1 RCSLFVAESNGFRL
15 LLNSNGVFQ
24 PHGGVHPA
32 PDGAKFSRCL
42 VGDLNNDGVEDVI
55 VLGERGARVF
65 KFTTNGTFTDVT
77 LAANLTSL
85 SATNGA
91 LIDLNFSG
99 NLGLLAL
106 GQGSNGLRFFR
117 SLVRE
122 TIYFSES
129 KTNMGLPSTA
139 SGLRELALDDWN
151 GDDLPDLFISR
162 DNQPPLLLTQ
172 IRGGP
177 LTDTNQPADWPEGS
191 VIAVGDLNQDLR
203 PDLVV
208 GGPGKLVCVFNG
220 VKERPAIPLGNWVPT
235 SLKLVDYDN
244 DGWLDIIATGPGL
257 RIWRNL
263 GGGRFVEKTAELGL
277 EKI

>member
-1 RCSLFVAESNGFRL
+1 
-15 LLNSNGVFQ
+15 
-24 PHGGVHPA
+24 
-32 PDGAKFSRCL
+32 
-42 VGDLNNDGVEDVI
+42 
-55 VLGERGARVF
+55 
-65 KFTTNGTFTDVT
+65 
-77 LAANLTSL
+77 LAGL

-91 LIDLNFSG
+91 LVDLNFSG
-99 NLGLLAL
+99 SLGLLAL

-177 LTDTNQPADWPEGS
+177 LTDTNQPADWPE
-191 VIAVGDLNQDLR
+191 AVSS
-203 PDLVV
+203 PS
-208 GGPGKLVCVFNG
+208 
-220 VKERPAIPLGNWVPT
+220 AIST
-235 SLKLVDYDN
+235 
-244 DGWLDIIATGPGL
+244 
-257 RIWRNL
+257 RIC
-263 GGGRFVEKTAELGL
+263 GR
-277 EKI
+277 I